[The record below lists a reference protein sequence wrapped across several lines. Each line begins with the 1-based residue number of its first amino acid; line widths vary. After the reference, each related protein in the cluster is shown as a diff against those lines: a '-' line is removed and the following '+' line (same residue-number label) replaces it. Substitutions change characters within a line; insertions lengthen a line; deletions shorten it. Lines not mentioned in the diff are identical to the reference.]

1 MSLTQVLGWFGTLL
15 ILLAYFLVSFK
26 KIDVNSR
33 NFQLMNLIG
42 ALALGVHVFYQK
54 SWPALFLEI
63 VWGGIAFISLIKKKS
78 PDEN

>member
-1 MSLTQVLGWFGTLL
+1 MSLTQLLGWLGTLL

-42 ALALGVHVFYQK
+42 ALTLGVHVYYQK

-63 VWGGIAFISLIKKKS
+63 VWGGIALVSLLRKS
-78 PDEN
+78 